1 MNDKVYSHF
10 TAEQRYKIEALLKAG
25 HRPGFI
31 ADELGVHRSSIY
43 REINRNKKERSSYRA
58 VVANEIAQE
67 RKERFSLN
75 RKLTPSIIKFLDQ
88 KLSQLQWSPEQI
100 HGYCKKNNIPMV
112 SHERIYQYI
121 YQDKQNG
128 GMLYKNLRI
137 ASKPYRKRYGKYDHR
152 GKIPGRISIDQR
164 PEEVNQK
171 VRFGD
176 WEADTIVG
184 KNNKGAILTLVERKS
199 KFTLMAN
206 LNGKKAA
213 ILKKEMINLLAPF
226 KTLVHTIT
234 SDNGGEFYEHRRI
247 AEKLDAGFFFAHPY
261 SSWERGLNENTN
273 GLIRQYIPK
282 KTSFDYIDVKYIDM
296 IMNKLNNRPRKSL
309 GFQTPLKVL
318 MANFEK

>member
-1 MNDKVYSHF
+1 MNDKRYFHF
-10 TAEQRYKIEALLKAG
+10 TTEQRYKIEALLKAG
-25 HRPGFI
+25 HKPGFI
-31 ADELGVHRSSIY
+31 ANELKVHRSSIY
-43 REINRNKKERSSYRA
+43 REIKRNKKNRATYRA

-88 KLSQLQWSPEQI
+88 KLSKLQWSPEQI
-100 HGYCKKNNIPMV
+100 HGYCKQHNIPMV

-128 GMLYKNLRI
+128 GILYKNLRI
-137 ASKPYRKRYGKYDHR
+137 ASKPYRKRYGKYDRR

-164 PEEVNQK
+164 PDEVNK
-171 VRFGD
+171 KTRFGD
-176 WEADTIVG
+176 WEADTIIG
-184 KNNKGAILTLVERKS
+184 KNHKGAILTLVERKS

-206 LNGKKAA
+206 INGKKAA
-213 ILKKEMINLLAPF
+213 VLRKEMINLLAPF
-226 KTLVHTIT
+226 KPFVHTIT
-234 SDNGGEFYEHRRI
+234 SDNGSEFSEHQRI
-247 AEKLDAGFFFAHPY
+247 ADKLEAGFFFAHPY

-282 KTSFDYIDVKYIDM
+282 KSSLDKINPEDIIM

-318 MANFEK
+318 IANFE